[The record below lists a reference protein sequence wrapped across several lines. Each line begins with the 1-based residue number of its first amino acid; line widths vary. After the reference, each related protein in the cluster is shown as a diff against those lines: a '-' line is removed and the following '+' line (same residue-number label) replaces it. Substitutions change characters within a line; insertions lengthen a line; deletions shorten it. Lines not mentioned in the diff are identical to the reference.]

1 MVLGRFSRRNEANGD
16 IPHHKTHTEENETIA
31 GSDLSSPKSD
41 ASSSSLSSPYLVNY
55 VQTTSVSEGRH
66 GREMGD
72 QVQLL
77 TNVIGS
83 VVGGPS
89 VHALPT
95 SQGGLFT
102 QHFPAMLPIAS
113 RTSAYLVLS
122 LTCGQLQITTLHKF
136 TDQSA
141 TSTLADLSESDLTEL
156 LESSLAFVLQPTG
169 SALRHLPVKG
179 PKDADPIAKAF
190 GKEAC
195 SIRRYTH
202 SVSGATVFD
211 LCIDLFSMR
220 IVRHLF
226 PKLAFSKGRQT
237 DIFVT
242 NFTNRTCLC
251 AFRLEATDS
260 LLSIVSG

>member
-1 MVLGRFSRRNEANGD
+1 MRLAHRKICSEG
-16 IPHHKTHTEENETIA
+16 NETIA
-31 GSDLSSPKSD
+31 GSDLSSPKSEV
-41 ASSSSLSSPYLVNY
+41 SSSSLSSPYLVDY

-83 VVGGPS
+83 VVGGGPP
-89 VHALPT
+89 VHPLPT

-102 QHFPAMLPIAS
+102 QHFPAMLPMAS

-122 LTCGQLQITTLHKF
+122 LTCGQLEITTLHKF

-190 GKEAC
+190 GKDAC

-211 LCIDLFSMR
+211 LCIDLFRCARVHQTVDVLDR
-220 IVRHLF
+220 IRACF
-226 PKLAFSKGRQT
+226 G
-237 DIFVT
+237 
-242 NFTNRTCLC
+242 
-251 AFRLEATDS
+251 
-260 LLSIVSG
+260 